1 MLPAVLKIGR
11 WGVSKIGVGGVKLAM
26 TEKGAGGGQCQAAL
40 CGERLSGAMAC
51 GSENG
56 GTGDEF
62 LSLCHPPDGVNKI
75 QRD

>member
-1 MLPAVLKIGR
+1 M
-11 WGVSKIGVGGVKLAM
+11 GGVKDR
-26 TEKGAGGGQCQAAL
+26 GGGCQISDDREGSTRGEQAAL

-75 QRD
+75 EHRK